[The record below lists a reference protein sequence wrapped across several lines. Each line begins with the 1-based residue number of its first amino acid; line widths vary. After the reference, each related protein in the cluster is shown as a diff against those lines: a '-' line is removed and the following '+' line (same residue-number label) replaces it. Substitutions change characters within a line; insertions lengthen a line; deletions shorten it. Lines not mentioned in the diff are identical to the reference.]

1 MPQKKCGLLYAT
13 VASLVSPLTMRDPMI
28 NGLVV
33 SALLPQKQNDI
44 YIYIHLIIYTYC
56 WGWVETTNQST
67 LKSFQLKSF

>member
-44 YIYIHLIIYTYC
+44 YIYTLNNIYLLL
-56 WGWVETTNQST
+56 GMG
-67 LKSFQLKSF
+67 